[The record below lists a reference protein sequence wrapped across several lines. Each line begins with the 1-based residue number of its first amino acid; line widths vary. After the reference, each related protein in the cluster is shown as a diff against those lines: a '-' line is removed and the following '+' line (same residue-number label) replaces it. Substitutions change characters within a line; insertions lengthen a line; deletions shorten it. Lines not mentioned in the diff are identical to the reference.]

1 MAPQTSSNPDNPD
14 NPENSS
20 PEAGQRNT
28 ESNNFAG
35 SVENFIQGEIF
46 ADIFPDMP
54 ALKPKK
60 SLKKEHEE
68 LLSRLPEFRVIRS
81 SRRKRTLHAYRQNGV
96 IEIHIPDRLSRRQ
109 EFEVIPEMIDLVL
122 KREDRL
128 RKNDS
133 ALLDLSDLLLA
144 EYLPEFN
151 ERPISVT
158 WRVMRERWGSCT
170 TVDKTI
176 RISERLN
183 TAPDYALRYVLFHEL
198 IHLRI
203 AGHGDDFHELLAR
216 YPEKDR
222 AEAFLEGYE
231 AGSAGS
237 PEEILELPPI

>member
-1 MAPQTSSNPDNPD
+1 MAPQTPEIPD
-14 NPENSS
+14 S
-20 PEAGQRNT
+20 EAGQRNT
-28 ESNNFAG
+28 EGNNFAG
-35 SVENFIQGEIF
+35 PVENFIQGEIF

-54 ALKPKK
+54 ALQPKK

-122 KREDRL
+122 KRENRL
-128 RKNDS
+128 RKSDGT
-133 ALLDLSDLLLA
+133 LLELSDLLLA
-144 EYLPEFN
+144 EFLPEFN

-216 YPEKDR
+216 YPEKGR

-231 AGSAGS
+231 AGSSGS